1 MPSLEYETI
10 FTRFLGKITDY
21 SIASMDED
29 SMNEMLTEYL
39 TFALSLPEVE
49 KLFKTLNVDED
60 MEEITFSL
68 RNSINESAD
77 IRFVT
82 DILLTGM
89 QIAWLEPQ
97 VYSHQ
102 VTLQM
107 FGGKE
112 EKLRVI
118 SLTARCIW
126 KHCSVSFQIC
136 WKPLR
141 DIIPKRKNEKCLY
154 VMV

>member
-49 KLFKTLNVDED
+49 KLFKALNVDED

-112 EKLRVI
+112 EKFYSQSNQLQQLRELLEQNEI
-118 SLTARCIW
+118 RLKKKI
-126 KHCSVSFQIC
+126 
-136 WKPLR
+136 R
-141 DIIPKRKNEKCLY
+141 DHNYYNFYRSSD
-154 VMV
+154 

>member
-49 KLFKTLNVDED
+49 KLFKALNVDED

-68 RNSINESAD
+68 RNSINEFAD

-112 EKLRVI
+112 EKFYSQSNQLQQLRELLEQNEI
-118 SLTARCIW
+118 RLKKKI
-126 KHCSVSFQIC
+126 
-136 WKPLR
+136 R
-141 DIIPKRKNEKCLY
+141 DHNYYNFYRSSD
-154 VMV
+154 

>member
-49 KLFKTLNVDED
+49 KLFKALTVDED
-60 MEEITFSL
+60 MEEITFTL

-112 EKLRVI
+112 EKFYSQSNQLQQLRELLEQNEI
-118 SLTARCIW
+118 RLKKKI
-126 KHCSVSFQIC
+126 
-136 WKPLR
+136 R
-141 DIIPKRKNEKCLY
+141 DHNYYNFYRSSD
-154 VMV
+154 

>member
-112 EKLRVI
+112 EKFYSQSNQLQQLRELLEQNEI
-118 SLTARCIW
+118 RLKKKI
-126 KHCSVSFQIC
+126 
-136 WKPLR
+136 R
-141 DIIPKRKNEKCLY
+141 DHNYYNFYRSSD
-154 VMV
+154 